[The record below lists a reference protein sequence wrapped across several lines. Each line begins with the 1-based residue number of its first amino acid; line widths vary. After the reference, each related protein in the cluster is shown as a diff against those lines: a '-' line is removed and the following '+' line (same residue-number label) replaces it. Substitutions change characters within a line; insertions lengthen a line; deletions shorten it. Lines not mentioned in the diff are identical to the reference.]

1 MSELGNARTRA
12 NTLLSTSPKTHRRVT
27 EFRRLDTD
35 SFPGAPLPDVPAHAF
50 SAFDRGDLGRATAL
64 SFQFQEAV
72 RTATTPE
79 TGLDAAVAI
88 AEREVESGRD
98 PALVAHALQ
107 LFTAHS
113 PVGRQLRLHRPIE
126 AAAGRLVAAN
136 KMAAARALSP
146 EEGAALWREDP
157 LANDHHIHWHVVY
170 PASGIP
176 RQDAPIDLI
185 QRWIAAQGDESLF
198 TDDELNQLFRYQ
210 NRHGEMFV
218 YMHQQMLARYDAE
231 RLALG
236 LDPIAPLDRE
246 LDGEP
251 VAEGYD
257 VDPTLE
263 PGIGG
268 SGPFADRPPNR
279 QIRAEAATY
288 LRTVR
293 GNLRAAIQA
302 GQFARAAPNPPVAI
316 DRDNIGTVIEASLR
330 SFRSGADPRY
340 YGDFHDAGHGIL
352 ASLSGDIT
360 GIMRDPT
367 HAIRDPVFWRWHR
380 AIDDLNFLWQET
392 GQKLDFADRPPVF
405 LRKGSGNWS
414 SPDIVLLA
422 GADSPTFDKA
432 EIARLLTEQWD
443 TVAGQIGAANLT
455 ATLQTTL
462 RTANVVL
469 PDGTQRD
476 IWHRSHRPFA
486 YAVRLENTSDS
497 SAAVTL
503 RVFIAPRHHAD
514 DRRRWMELDKVTT
527 IVPARA
533 RHVVVRS
540 GNESEVVKKPVDH
553 GPDSFIPSIDTDM
566 PRCSCGWPF
575 PLLLPRGTTA
585 GVPYSMLVCVTDAAI
600 DGFASKKGC
609 GSVSFCGA
617 QDQDYPD
624 RRDMGYPFHR
634 GWQDTITAIAA
645 GELPSI
651 AGREFTIIHD
661 EGEQP
666 IA

>member
-1 MSELGNARTRA
+1 MSELDNARARA
-12 NTLLSTSPKTHRRVT
+12 NTLLSTSPKRNRRVT
-27 EFRRLDTD
+27 EFRRLDKD
-35 SFPGAPLPDVPAHAF
+35 AFPGAPLPEAPARSF

-72 RTATTPE
+72 RTAATPDA
-79 TGLDAAVAI
+79 GLDAAVDL
-88 AEREVESGRD
+88 AERAVEAGRD

-113 PVGRQLRLHRPIE
+113 PVGRRLRLHRPIE
-126 AAAGRLVAAN
+126 AAPGRLVAAN
-136 KMAAARALSP
+136 KMAAARTLSP

-157 LANDHHIHWHVVY
+157 LANDHHLHWHVVY

-176 RQDAPIDLI
+176 RQDAPADLI
-185 QRWIAAQGDESLF
+185 QRWIAAQGNEGSF

-210 NRHGEMFV
+210 DRHGEMFI

-236 LDPIAPLDRE
+236 LDPIAALDRE
-246 LDGEP
+246 LDGDP
-251 VAEGYD
+251 IPEGYD

-268 SGPFADRPPNR
+268 GGPFADRPPNR
-279 QIRAEAATY
+279 QIRAEQANY

-302 GQFARAAPNPPVAI
+302 GQFARAAPNPPIAI

-340 YGDFHDAGHGIL
+340 YGDFHDSGHGVL

-392 GQKLDFADRPPVF
+392 GQRLDFADRPPVAM
-405 LRKGSGNWS
+405 RKGGGGWS
-414 SPDIVLLA
+414 SPDILLLPVGEA
-422 GADSPTFDKA
+422 FDKV
-432 EIARLLTEQWD
+432 EVARQLTEQWD
-443 TVAGQIGAANLT
+443 IVDGPLATTSTSLT
-455 ATLQTTL
+455 SRLDTFL
-462 RTANVVL
+462 RTASVLL
-469 PDGTQRD
+469 PDGTHRD
-476 IWHRSHRPFA
+476 IWHRAHKPFA
-486 YAVRLENTSDS
+486 YAVRLENTSDT

-503 RVFIAPRHHAD
+503 RVFIAPRQHVD

-540 GNESEVVKKPVDH
+540 GSESEVVKKPVDH
-553 GPDSFIPSIDTDM
+553 GPDNFIPSVDADM

-575 PLLLPRGTTA
+575 PLLLPRGTA
-585 GVPYSMLVCVTDAAI
+585 AASPYCMLVCVTDAAI

-634 GWQDTITAIAA
+634 NWLDSVTTVAA
-645 GELPSI
+645 GGLPTI
-651 AGREFTIIHD
+651 AGREFTIVHD
-661 EGEQP
+661 DGGP
-666 IA
+666 LTS